1 MNFSRSALY
10 NNYTD
15 QFYNYLFIWS
25 IVVMLYDLILPNST
39 QKEKK

>member
-1 MNFSRSALY
+1 MNFSRSGLY